1 MSNTERLIEAK
12 QVGAA
17 SGLPADWE
25 GFVRELQAHE
35 PEALA
40 RFFDL
45 FFDRVYSHVRHMV
58 GEQQLAEDLTQD
70 VFLNVYRRMDAYDPQ
85 RDILPWL
92 HTIATNKVRDYWR
105 SRRHADAQRESS
117 IDGEDSALHLPTE
130 EDGPDRMLESD
141 EIAMRV
147 RQAVASL
154 PQGMRDTVVMR
165 AFEGMPFKQ
174 IGELLGRN
182 EAAIRKRYSRALD
195 LLQARLGSQMSPL
208 FAA

>member
-1 MSNTERLIEAK
+1 MSNQLKSAN
-12 QVGAA
+12 QSGAA
-17 SGLPADWE
+17 SSMPADWE
-25 GFVRELQAHE
+25 GFVRELQSHE

-45 FFDRVYSHVRHMV
+45 FFDRVYTHVRHMV
-58 GEQQLAEDLTQD
+58 NDQQLAEDLTQD
-70 VFLNVYRRMDAYDPQ
+70 VFLNVYRCIESYDPQ

-105 SRRHADAQRESS
+105 SRRHAEAQRESCLDS
-117 IDGEDSALHLPTE
+117 EDSAQHLPSE
-130 EDGPDRMLESD
+130 QDGPALEV
-141 EIAMRV
+141 ENEELALRV

-154 PQGMRDTVVMR
+154 PAGMRETVVMR

-174 IGELLGRN
+174 IGKLLNRN
-182 EAAIRKRYSRALD
+182 EAAVRKRYSRALD

-208 FAA
+208 GAV

>member
-1 MSNTERLIEAK
+1 MSNRPMSTN
-12 QVGAA
+12 QSVAA
-17 SGLPADWE
+17 ARMPADWE

-45 FFDRVYSHVRHMV
+45 FFDRVYSHVRHMI
-58 GEQQLAEDLTQD
+58 GDQQLAEDLTQD
-70 VFLNVYRRMDAYDPQ
+70 VFLNVYRRIESYDPQ

-105 SRRHADAQRESS
+105 SRRHADSQRETS
-117 IDGEDSALHLPTE
+117 IDHEDSAQHLPSEADGPALEMETE
-130 EDGPDRMLESD
+130 EV
-141 EIAMRV
+141 AQRV

-154 PQGMRDTVVMR
+154 PAGMRETVMMR

-174 IGELLGRN
+174 IGELLNRN
-182 EAAIRKRYSRALD
+182 EAAVRKRYSRALD

-208 FAA
+208 GAA